1 VVAGIVDGDTIGVRV
16 EQPGGPL
23 RRGSHTLRLLEID
36 TPETFHPTVGVECY
50 GPEASAFAA
59 RELPVGSQVWL
70 LADQEDQDQYDRYLR
85 YVWTGD
91 GTFFN
96 LQAVAKGY
104 AEAVLYEPNDLY
116 INQMYAAE
124 RKARAANRGLWGA
137 CRGGGQP
144 RTTPAPAPAPARP
157 RSGGN
162 CDPNYSGA
170 CIPVYPPDVDCDDVP
185 ATNFRVVGSDPH
197 GLDAEGDRVA
207 CEG

>member
-1 VVAGIVDGDTIGVRV
+1 MVAGIVDGDTIDVRV

-36 TPETFHPTVGVECY
+36 TPETVHPTVGVECY

-85 YVWTGD
+85 YVWTDD

-116 INQMYAAE
+116 NQMYAAE
-124 RKARAANRGLWGA
+124 RKAKAANRGLWGA
-137 CRGGGQP
+137 CRGGEP
-144 RTTPAPAPAPARP
+144 SAPAPARP

-170 CIPVYPPDVDCDDVP
+170 CIPVYPPDVNCDDVR

-197 GLDAEGDRVA
+197 GFDAEGDGRA
-207 CEG
+207 CES